1 VLRIRDWV
9 FFWPLDPGWEKVSI
23 RIRDDLPGSY
33 FFELRNHFFGF
44 FGIKLLILR
53 RGSGIRD
60 GVSSDPGFWIRDG
73 KKSDPGSGIKIPD
86 PPHCL
91 NAYHCTI
98 LLRFF
103 CLRYP
108 TELKKLI
115 VTTVRTKE
123 NLKLLGDSKNE
134 TNYLK
139 HKLWLS
145 IVDSVNRV
153 RFLLLFFYFV
163 REFVCIKQRGSNL
176 QDEYSNNW
184 DFADFFFLGGGVHL
198 TSLWLLTL
206 TAGKKLRLLKLNYTT
221 GSPFVC
227 SFVILHVSM
236 YA

>member
-1 VLRIRDWV
+1 
-9 FFWPLDPGWEKVSI
+9 
-23 RIRDDLPGSY
+23 
-33 FFELRNHFFGF
+33 
-44 FGIKLLILR
+44 
-53 RGSGIRD
+53 
-60 GVSSDPGFWIRDG
+60 
-73 KKSDPGSGIKIPD
+73 
-86 PPHCL
+86 
-91 NAYHCTI
+91 

-176 QDEYSNNW
+176 QDEGFILYSKKE
-184 DFADFFFLGGGVHL
+184 L
-198 TSLWLLTL
+198 TFIW
-206 TAGKKLRLLKLNYTT
+206 
-221 GSPFVC
+221 F
-227 SFVILHVSM
+227 
-236 YA
+236 

>member
-1 VLRIRDWV
+1 MHKCSVADPDPGSGIGFFFDSGIRDGRKSASRSGMIN
-9 FFWPLDPGWEKVSI
+9 PDHI
-23 RIRDDLPGSY
+23 

-44 FGIKLLILR
+44 FGVKLLILW

-73 KKSDPGSGIKIPD
+73 KNSDPGSGINIPD
-86 PPHCL
+86 PPHCI

-115 VTTVRTKE
+115 VTTVRTEE

-153 RFLLLFFYFV
+153 RFLLLFFDFV
-163 REFVCIKQRGSNL
+163 REYVTCSVP
-176 QDEYSNNW
+176 DS
-184 DFADFFFLGGGVHL
+184 DPDAD
-198 TSLWLLTL
+198 
-206 TAGKKLRLLKLNYTT
+206 ADAD
-221 GSPFVC
+221 PAI
-227 SFVILHVSM
+227 FVIDLQNASKKQIF
-236 YA
+236 

>member
-1 VLRIRDWV
+1 MQCCGSGIRDWV

-23 RIRDDLPGSY
+23 RSTRII

-44 FGIKLLILR
+44 FGIKLLILW

-73 KKSDPGSGIKIPD
+73 KNSDPGSGINIPD
-86 PPHCL
+86 PPHCI

-115 VTTVRTKE
+115 VTTVRTEE

-184 DFADFFFLGGGVHL
+184 DFADFFFGGGVHL